1 MHVFTYT
8 VCLYKTTE
16 GRLRLSQTKTAAEDA
31 GVGVATE
38 ALSPELDHFFCCRRA
53 AKSFPRWTCFVFFF
67 FFSYSRPGLHSH
79 IRHPLAPTA
88 GPRRSGE
95 RDGRTVQPICFPVG
109 KASCVL
115 FIRRTFSDKSRRMR
129 ACRHNYADPVSRFYG
144 LISTSILFAI
154 TRQ

>member
-1 MHVFTYT
+1 MYVFTYT
-8 VCLYKTTE
+8 VCIYKTTE

-38 ALSPELDHFFCCRRA
+38 ALSPELDHFFVVVVPLKA
-53 AKSFPRWTCFVFFF
+53 FLAGHVSFFF
-67 FFSYSRPGLHSH
+67 VFFSYSRPGLHSH

>member
-1 MHVFTYT
+1 MLAWASPQRHFHRNWIIFFVVVVPLKAFLAGHV
-8 VCLYKTTE
+8 
-16 GRLRLSQTKTAAEDA
+16 S
-31 GVGVATE
+31 
-38 ALSPELDHFFCCRRA
+38 
-53 AKSFPRWTCFVFFF
+53 FFF
-67 FFSYSRPGLHSH
+67 FLSYSRPGLHSH

-144 LISTSILFAI
+144 LISASVLFAI
-154 TRQ
+154 TRQWQIYCEDHCHLQPLYSTAQRLIIGLH